1 MNVGRQMTRVTVQ
14 DVARQ
19 AGVHSSTV
27 SRALNPETRHRLTKE
42 VVERI
47 LAVSKDL
54 GYVPNGAAAM
64 LRTQRSKIIGVI
76 LPDMTNP
83 VFPPILDGIDHVL
96 DEAEYVAMVANT
108 GKTADH
114 EHLVVERFL
123 GRQVDGLL
131 LAAFSDDH
139 TIEMCAKRR
148 VPVIMLNRGD
158 QRQRVSSIVSD
169 NRLGLSIAVN
179 HLVSLGHRRIGY
191 ISGPTG
197 VSTGKLR
204 LEGFKAEMARH
215 GLDADA
221 VAMASAFTR
230 EAALNPARALLDRF
244 RDLTAVVAAN
254 DLLALGL
261 YDELKSRGLRCP
273 SDISVVGHND
283 MLFADVLMPPLTTVR
298 IRHRE
303 MGEHAARMLLHRIR
317 DNLESIVDI
326 VLKPELVVRESTAA
340 PRV

>member
-1 MNVGRQMTRVTVQ
+1 MNAGRQMTRVTVQ

-54 GYVPNGAAAM
+54 GYVPNGAAVM

-83 VFPPILDGIDHVL
+83 VFPPILEGIEHVL

-131 LAAFSDDH
+131 LAAFSDDD
-139 TIEMCAKRR
+139 TIEMCAKRH

-230 EAALNPARALLDRF
+230 EAALDPARALLDRF

-261 YDELKSRGLRCP
+261 YDELKRRGLRCP

-317 DNLESIVDI
+317 DNQESIVDI

-340 PRV
+340 PRA